1 MFRARE
7 RTSMDDSDLSLTQCD
22 YYCAI
27 FEFAQGSFPLT
38 IWENSQEIGQRITM
52 DRDSF
57 RLSVVNT
64 PTNIQSSISDYRPI
78 IIRSSFQGVHY
89 IADFL
94 QILDAQARG
103 FTRPLVFVVANRIPE
118 IIDWLASRKRSDL
131 IDLGNRLQEHAR
143 SVFSQEL
150 REYALALRDV
160 IHRTTSSEAVLTS
173 KFEELL
179 RVMSAFSVKL
189 GDDNDNFERKP
200 VEYFTLINNDLRR
213 MPDMIELKF
222 WEPEIRLFLE
232 SLPTSIF
239 QVNVLAR
246 SATGLGNSP
255 QRTISVL
262 TATYDKLPDQFLL
275 SKSPFFHHCV
285 FALLAGHTLVIATDR
300 RDDWG
305 RSMAQRLSVVCPFDD
320 PFPVL
325 QGDKRTALE
334 CLKYP
339 IVVCARPR
347 IEGSGVSILNLD
359 AGTFVGLTCPMDSVV
374 RELNQFPGERENAT
388 VICASNTVK
397 RIYGRFRIK
406 IAEARAR
413 PLHTEDDMM
422 KALKA
427 WRFAPSDIPLFRYW
441 VARASSSQTARP
453 ILLDWGVNKSAS

>member
-1 MFRARE
+1 MFRGKE
-7 RTSMDDSDLSLTQCD
+7 RPSMDDSDASLTQCD
-22 YYCAI
+22 HYCAI

-38 IWENSQEIGQRITM
+38 IWENSQEIGQRITS

-89 IADFL
+89 IALFL

-118 IIDWLASRKRSDL
+118 IVDWLASRKRSEL
-131 IDLGNRLQEHAR
+131 IDLGNRLQEYAR

-160 IHRTTSSEAVLTS
+160 IRRTTSSEAVLTS
-173 KFEELL
+173 KFDELS
-179 RVMSAFSVKL
+179 RVMSAFGVSL
-189 GDDNDNFERKP
+189 ADDDDDFDRKP

-213 MPDMIELKF
+213 MSDMIELKIRQ
-222 WEPEIRLFLE
+222 PEISLFLE

-239 QVNVLAR
+239 QANVLAR
-246 SATGLGNSP
+246 SAAGLGNSP
-255 QRTISVL
+255 QKMIAVL
-262 TATYDKLPDQFLL
+262 TASYDKVPEQFLL
-275 SKSPFFHHCV
+275 FKSPFFHHCV
-285 FALLAGHTLVIATDR
+285 FALLAGQTLVIAAEQREDYA
-300 RDDWG
+300 

-325 QGDKRTALE
+325 QRDDRTALD
-334 CLKYP
+334 CMKYA

-347 IEGSGVSILNLD
+347 IEGSGVSVLNVD
-359 AGTFVGLTCPMDSVV
+359 AASFTGLTCPADSVV
-374 RELNQFPGERENAT
+374 RELSQFPGERENAT
-388 VICASNTVK
+388 VICASNAVK
-397 RIYGRFRIK
+397 RIYARFRVK
-406 IAEARAR
+406 IAEIRAR
-413 PLHTEDDMM
+413 PLHTEDGMM
-422 KALKA
+422 KALKS

-441 VARASSSQTARP
+441 MARASSSQTARP
-453 ILLDWGVNKSAS
+453 ILLDWGVTKTAS